1 MTVSRLTMNSMEILS
16 ESEQLFI
23 TKYNKYFY
31 KVRRFYYKVLHDRGR
46 HANPYRKFNFAIIS
60 EKNVIPISLHT
71 DFFSPLQA
79 YDKGDIFPIWGECLG
94 LELLSMLVAGRD
106 LRVGQLDHEFFSE
119 VDAKNVSL
127 KLILPRSW

>member
-1 MTVSRLTMNSMEILS
+1 MQTLAGNS
-16 ESEQLFI
+16 
-23 TKYNKYFY
+23 
-31 KVRRFYYKVLHDRGR
+31 
-46 HANPYRKFNFAIIS
+46 
-60 EKNVIPISLHT
+60 ISLSFQKERHCNIVT
-71 DFFSPLQA
+71 HKFLFPLQA

-106 LRVGQLDHEFFSE
+106 SKLGQLDHEFFSE